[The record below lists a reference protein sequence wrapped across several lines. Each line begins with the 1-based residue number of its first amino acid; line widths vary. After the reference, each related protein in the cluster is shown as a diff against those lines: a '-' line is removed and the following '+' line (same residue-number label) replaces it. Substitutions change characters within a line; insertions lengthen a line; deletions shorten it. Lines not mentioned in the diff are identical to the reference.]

1 MHALENR
8 IPPPLVATF
17 SGLLMGLIAVLT
29 PGIDL
34 PTSVRIG
41 LSVALIALGLFFCLA
56 GLVSFRRAK
65 TTINPLRPARAS
77 ALVSSGI
84 YRISR
89 NPMYVGFAL
98 FLLALAAGLASAW
111 SLIGVVGFMLF
122 IGRFQITPE
131 ERALNGLFGD
141 EYSAY
146 QRRVRRWI

>member
-1 MHALENR
+1 MHALENK

-41 LSVALIALGLFFCLA
+41 LSVVLVALGLFFCLA

-84 YRISR
+84 YRVSR

-98 FLLALAAGLASAW
+98 ILLALAAGLASAW
-111 SLIGVVGFMLF
+111 SLIGVLGFMLF
-122 IGRFQITPE
+122 IGRFQIAPE
-131 ERALNGLFGD
+131 ERALNGLFGE